1 MDPPKYEIKKLSF
14 SIYNHKTTCNQFQL
28 SFPKYPSKR
37 RYTSTIVEAWQLLKG
52 RPTAGNVNS
61 SFIMLQPEVAFVE
74 VVFMLYVPCSICF
87 PGLLLLR
94 LVGCSEDKFWFLFQD
109 SNY

>member
-1 MDPPKYEIKKLSF
+1 MDPPKYEIKKLPF

-74 VVFMLYVPCSICF
+74 VVFMLYVPCSICC
-87 PGLLLLR
+87 PGLLLR